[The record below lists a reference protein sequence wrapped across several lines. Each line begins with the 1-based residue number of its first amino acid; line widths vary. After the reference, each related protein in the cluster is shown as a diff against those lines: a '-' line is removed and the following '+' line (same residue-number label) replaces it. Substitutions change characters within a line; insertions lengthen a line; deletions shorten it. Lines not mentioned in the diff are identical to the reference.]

1 MLRNPWPI
9 NAVIHK
15 QITEYISWAPLIAL
29 LIYVTGFICL
39 TSYLQIYNI
48 NEIPKFD
55 LKLFKT
61 GIVYLLLTLPIF
73 GWTIPLMITAKRGA
87 TTSGNVIQKLYL
99 SQFYTL
105 IFTTSIIF
113 LFRWT
118 FDIFRVSLLILALFS
133 LLMSWYEK
141 IVFLGIDIHK
151 YLLLVPIATVLLF
164 KFFDPSDFNYYELT
178 IHCLI
183 TFILITS
190 WLMFRETNFRGP
202 GFYTLFVCAM
212 LYMMV
217 NFGQKVLSGIPR
229 TYGGEYIYV
238 IRAKLSDEFSKQ
250 FPDMQTLSVLP
261 DRTSIFPVVYETDET
276 FYVWGMIEIVAIPR
290 DKIEYFSFGWAN
302 PNVKEQMNRQKEF
315 LELDRKKKKTR

>member
-1 MLRNPWPI
+1 
-9 NAVIHK
+9 
-15 QITEYISWAPLIAL
+15 
-29 LIYVTGFICL
+29 
-39 TSYLQIYNI
+39 
-48 NEIPKFD
+48 
-55 LKLFKT
+55 
-61 GIVYLLLTLPIF
+61 
-73 GWTIPLMITAKRGA
+73 
-87 TTSGNVIQKLYL
+87 
-99 SQFYTL
+99 
-105 IFTTSIIF
+105 
-113 LFRWT
+113 
-118 FDIFRVSLLILALFS
+118 
-133 LLMSWYEK
+133 
-141 IVFLGIDIHK
+141 
-151 YLLLVPIATVLLF
+151 
-164 KFFDPSDFNYYELT
+164 
-178 IHCLI
+178 
-183 TFILITS
+183 
-190 WLMFRETNFRGP
+190 MFRETNFRGP